1 MKRFF
6 ALLICFLFAIF
17 NTIVGFAVNDTDI
30 SKNIYETIQFDY
42 CYVTGLSE
50 TEADSIFEQ
59 IQSDYDL
66 EITEYIEN
74 KYPQLDSSK
83 LENTILYLQDNY
95 SDFVAKLSNDDKH
108 KLDSYLLHLSIQ
120 YYEVNYDDLMLRE
133 NNVSANLEENIVI
146 SPADSRIQTEVA
158 ENSISRNGGYI
169 SMRIFSDPS
178 ESRVGSS
185 GLSIDVGTHSWIVVY
200 NDTGGNITVGKMSI
214 ENGTQ
219 IAIGTWGN
227 KSEHV
232 GVWYNL
238 EPYLSKYSGA
248 YTTNVSKLYNLSSS
262 ELSTLNNYINSHNS
276 WSTTTN
282 CSSFAV
288 GAWNSVASKKLSA
301 GIINTPK
308 NLANS
313 IIGTTVYTSNQGMR
327 YYYKVHYA
335 NSVGTPVASSVFTRI
350 D

>member
-59 IQSDYDL
+59 VQSDYDL

-95 SDFVAKLSNDDKH
+95 SDFVANLSNDDKH

-169 SMRIFSDPS
+169 SMRIFSDPR

-185 GLSIDVGTHSWIVVY
+185 GLS
-200 NDTGGNITVGKMSI
+200 
-214 ENGTQ
+214 
-219 IAIGTWGN
+219 
-227 KSEHV
+227 
-232 GVWYNL
+232 
-238 EPYLSKYSGA
+238 
-248 YTTNVSKLYNLSSS
+248 
-262 ELSTLNNYINSHNS
+262 
-276 WSTTTN
+276 
-282 CSSFAV
+282 
-288 GAWNSVASKKLSA
+288 
-301 GIINTPK
+301 
-308 NLANS
+308 
-313 IIGTTVYTSNQGMR
+313 
-327 YYYKVHYA
+327 
-335 NSVGTPVASSVFTRI
+335 NSVGTPVASSVFTRT